1 MTENDYKNICEASS
15 LATQLEVQVGTLL
28 RADDPLLA
36 EIAMDIMAILRPEIS
51 DRLARIERALKPL
64 VDR

>member
-1 MTENDYKNICEASS
+1 MTAKDYQNICDASA

-36 EIAMDIMAILRPEIS
+36 EIAMDIMSILRPEIS
-51 DRLARIERALKPL
+51 DRLARLERTLKPL
-64 VDR
+64 VER

>member
-1 MTENDYKNICEASS
+1 MTATDYQNICAASA

-28 RADDPLLA
+28 RAEDPLLA

-51 DRLARIERALKPL
+51 DRLARLERNLKSV

>member
-1 MTENDYKNICEASS
+1 MTAKDYNNICEASA

-51 DRLARIERALKPL
+51 DRLARLERTLKPL

>member
-1 MTENDYKNICEASS
+1 MTAKDYQNICDAAE
-15 LATQLEVQVGTLL
+15 LATRLEVQVGTLL

-51 DRLARIERALKPL
+51 DRLARLERTLKPL
-64 VDR
+64 VER